1 MLLGEADQNRSLQ
14 ADLPY
19 WLAINPRSSAFTATM
34 IAKAVEHFGSLEST
48 WLADDDQLA
57 SVGFTASAITQLK
70 KIKRETNLNDFWKLA
85 DDIRSQKV
93 EIIRFVDKG
102 YPLELRRI
110 SSTLGPPIMIFRRGT
125 HMKFDDAIA
134 VVGTRNCSFYGRT
147 MARQIARKLADKGFT
162 IVSGLAR
169 GVDEEAHCGALE
181 SKHGKTLAILAWF
194 DPVYPEEHSE
204 LVKEIE
210 NRGAR
215 ISENFTK
222 SFGSM
227 TAGKFVERNR
237 ITSGI
242 TRFVVAIETDADG
255 GTIRQI
261 ELANQQNRP
270 VFILKPSG
278 NEKAWRGYNHIVE
291 NLKGIPFGD
300 VDELLGH
307 IKEKRLEPSAKLSDY
322 SIDLQSKLL

>member
-19 WLAINPRSSAFTATM
+19 WLAINPRSSAFTATT
-34 IAKAVEHFGSLEST
+34 IGKAVERFGSLEST
-48 WLADDDQLA
+48 WLADDDQLTR
-57 SVGFTASAITQLK
+57 VGFTATAIAQLK
-70 KIKRETNLNDFWKLA
+70 KIKSESNLNDFWKLA

-93 EIIRFVDKG
+93 QILRFIDRG
-102 YPLELRRI
+102 YPAELKNI
-110 SSTLGPPIMIFRRGT
+110 SSALGPPIMIFRRGT
-125 HMKFDDAIA
+125 HKKFDDAIA
-134 VVGTRNCSFYGRT
+134 IVGTRNCSFYGRT
-147 MARQIARKLADKGFT
+147 MARQISKKLAEKGFL

-181 SKHGKTLAILAWF
+181 SKRGNTLAVLAWF
-194 DPVYPEEHSE
+194 DPVYPDEHSE

-215 ISENFTK
+215 ISENYTK

-242 TRFVVAIETDADG
+242 TKFVVAIETDADG

-270 VFILKPSG
+270 VFVLKPKE
-278 NEKAWRGYNHIVE
+278 NKRAWNGYNHIVE
-291 NLKGIPFGD
+291 NLKGIAFED
-300 VDELLGH
+300 IDQLLNH
-307 IKEKRLEPSAKLSDY
+307 IRERKLEPSSKLSDY
-322 SIDLQSKLL
+322 SLDPQLRLR